1 MSSFD
6 FPSSPTNGQS
16 YSANGITFVWNGS
29 AWKRQT
35 GATKGIKG
43 EPGPTGPT
51 GPQGPSGSGGT
62 TGQKG
67 EKGASGTS
75 GPTGPQGPQGATGG
89 TGATGPQGQK
99 GQKGDTGA
107 QGPQGPQGSQGPQGP
122 QGSQGSQGPAGP
134 NLKTASNRLT
144 STYQTSSTSYQ
155 TALSASITPT
165 QTNSSILVVVT
176 GSATGRHSGNSS
188 GQQANA
194 YVTTYKN
201 NSPWLGIDIFVNKGS
216 PLYRTP
222 ISHSVMD
229 NANHGGNTVSY
240 QLMLRRYTGGNLNVS
255 VNATTAI
262 NLFEVIT

>member
-1 MSSFD
+1 MSAFD
-6 FPSSPTNGQS
+6 FPSSPSNGQS
-16 YSANGITFVWNGS
+16 YTANGITYVFNGS

-89 TGATGPQGQK
+89 TGGTGPQGQK
-99 GQKGDTGA
+99 GDKGDTGS

-122 QGSQGSQGPAGP
+122 QGSQGPAGP

-144 STYQTSSTSYQ
+144 SNYQTSSTSYQ
-155 TALSASITPT
+155 TALTASINPT

-176 GSATGRHSGNSS
+176 GSATGRYGGNSS
-188 GQQANA
+188 GQQATA

-201 NSPWLGIDIFVNKGS
+201 SSAWLGIDIFVNKGN
-216 PLYRTP
+216 PLYKTP

-240 QLMLRRYTGGNLNVS
+240 QLMLRRYTGGGNVTMNS
-255 VNATTAI
+255 TTAI
-262 NLFEVIT
+262 NLFEVIP